1 MSKPARDQLESK
13 CGECLLFGAIQG
25 LADGL
30 IMVDTEGR
38 IFHLN
43 RRAEELLGQG
53 NTTRKLGMDMADMLA
68 DQPLEKFWLSAR
80 EESGPVTG
88 DLRYPDG
95 MMLRATVTHCLS
107 TSGDPIGRALLL
119 RDITNEKKIQVELS
133 DSVARRL
140 MDMTGGLEP
149 TGDLEHLTRREMQ
162 ILRLLAGGLTNAA
175 IASKLNVSINTVAT
189 HMKHLFTKL
198 EVRTRSE
205 AAAFAVSHGMH
216 PPNR

>member
-1 MSKPARDQLESK
+1 MTKPARENLDSR

-30 IMVDTEGR
+30 IMVDTEGK

-53 NTTRKLGMDMADMLA
+53 KSTRKLGVEMTTILA

-80 EESGPVTG
+80 DEGAPVTA
-88 DLRYPDG
+88 DLHYPG
-95 MMLRATVTHCLS
+95 GITLRATITHCLS
-107 TSGDPIGRALLL
+107 ASGAPIGRALQL

-133 DSVARRL
+133 DSVARKL
-140 MDMTGGLEP
+140 VDMAGGIEP

-162 ILRLLAGGLTNAA
+162 ILRLLAGGLTNAV
-175 IASKLNVSINTVAT
+175 IATRLNVSANTVAS
-189 HMKHLFTKL
+189 HMKHLFAKL
-198 EVRTRSE
+198 DVSTRSE
-205 AAAFAVSHGMH
+205 AAAFAVTHGMI
-216 PPNR
+216 PPKK